1 MFLRLNL
8 FPLRRRSVLRCALVC
23 TLKTKASVCLRG
35 HAEALGW
42 KTPNWPQSR
51 TRTQTTPSWVSST
64 YQMWDSSGI
73 GSLDFVKKFF
83 ATAPWNNKV
92 QKTVKYFYSKM
103 LLFFLFFLI
112 FRWMHLRCRWA
123 VHTQD
128 ESPQV
133 RLQALELISVIL
145 QLFLCDPPGVI
156 LSIIWNS
163 LLLEPF
169 YWGSLSTYRK
179 SKWHNTDL
187 IKHICK
193 SLKRKTSVPE
203 P

>member
-1 MFLRLNL
+1 MLRLL
-8 FPLRRRSVLRCALVC
+8 AEKHQTDPRAEQGHRQHHHESAAL
-23 TLKTKASVCLRG
+23 TKCG
-35 HAEALGW
+35 TALELGAW
-42 KTPNWPQSR
+42 ILWRNFLLQLLEITKC
-51 TRTQTTPSWVSST
+51 
-64 YQMWDSSGI
+64 
-73 GSLDFVKKFF
+73 KKQ
-83 ATAPWNNKV
+83 WN
-92 QKTVKYFYSKM
+92 TFIAKM